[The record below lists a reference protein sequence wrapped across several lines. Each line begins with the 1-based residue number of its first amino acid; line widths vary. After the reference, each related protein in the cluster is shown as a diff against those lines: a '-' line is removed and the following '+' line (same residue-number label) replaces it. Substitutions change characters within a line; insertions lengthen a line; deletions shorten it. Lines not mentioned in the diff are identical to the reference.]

1 MLPNRL
7 SPERMGGAF
16 LQFKRD
22 VASGKK
28 CVVFGASRYA
38 RRHLAWCT
46 GGFVMYLT
54 ADSVSAREV
63 ADTLSDYYGGKTAYI
78 PERQD
83 TLVNAKIN
91 FSDNAAERAKALAEI
106 LTGDA
111 VAAAVGAEAFL
122 DWYPSRK
129 LFESAV
135 KVIKTGDEISPE
147 TLEDLLVAGGYKRT
161 DEVGKE
167 GEFSKR
173 GDVFDVWC
181 PTTELPARLDFFGDT
196 VESIRLFA
204 PDTMLSVREIK
215 KLTVS
220 PKSDMLLSPGGVKR
234 VSEALKEEKRRA
246 YRELGQIIEEQLVKL
261 ECDPS
266 DPTLGWSIPFIDEKD
281 TLADYIPEGGTLII
295 DDPRAVF
302 DKITY
307 LLSAHSNRV
316 GALKEAGA
324 VTSAHRDSMVSKEIF
339 LERVRS
345 VKKLAAFQTLASL
358 NPVFSPDSLIS
369 VKSVA
374 LPQYTLNFEALYS
387 DVCNASVA
395 KRQTMIYAGDDG
407 AAKTLADFFRER
419 GSAAKITE
427 NEDDDYPLLII
438 PRRVKRGFSY
448 PDAKILVI
456 GTDDVL
462 KKSAAVKRA
471 ASGRK
476 RFVTP
481 EKGDYVVHVHHG
493 IGVYDGMQTLTTSLG
508 TREYFCILYKGG
520 DKLYLPTDRLDEVE
534 KYTGGGKPAVHR
546 LDSRDFERVK
556 ERVKA
561 SVKAMAIDL
570 RTLYEKRMNAR
581 GHVYSADTVW
591 QKELEDAFPFTPTD
605 DQLIA
610 VSEIKRDME
619 SGKVMDRLLVGD
631 VGFGKTE
638 VAVRAIFKTI
648 IEGKQ
653 AAVLAPTTILA
664 NQHFNTISERFKPFG
679 IKIDILS
686 RLVSRKELNEA
697 LKRIKSGETSV
708 VVATHRLLGKD
719 VVFNDLGLLVLDEE
733 QRFGVEHKEKLKAL
747 KNNVNVLSMSAT
759 PIPRTLHMAL
769 SGIRDISTL
778 ETPPAGRLPVETYVV
793 ELTDALIKDVCLR
806 ETARGGQVYILY
818 NRVQGIERFYRE
830 VCDLL
835 GEGVRVIY
843 AHGQMTPQEL
853 NGKIRAFYDKE
864 ADVLIATA
872 IIENGIDIPDA
883 NSLIVVDA
891 DRFGLAELYQ
901 LRGRVGRSLN
911 LAYAY
916 FTVREGKVMTEN
928 AEKRLEALSQL
939 TELGS
944 GFRVAMRDLEIRGA
958 GSVLGKEQHGNMEKV
973 GYDMY
978 VKLLKESVEELKTGK
993 SVSDGYSEVVMEVE
1007 GDAELDRDYISAPA
1021 ARVEFYKRAAALES
1035 PKETED
1041 FLNETADVYG
1051 KPPASV
1057 KLLAEIGLAKNL
1069 AKKLNISKV
1078 VSTAKG
1084 SGLWF
1089 SDSSVYKDERIFAA
1103 LDAFRNDAVLSPKAP
1118 PVVVFRGGGA
1128 EKGERFGKILEFLI
1142 KAAL

>member
-1 MLPNRL
+1 MLPDRL
-7 SPERMGGAF
+7 SPERLKGAF
-16 LQFKRD
+16 ARFKEDIALGR
-22 VASGKK
+22 K
-28 CVVFGASRYA
+28 CVVFGAARYA
-38 RRHLAWCT
+38 RKHLAWCT
-46 GGFVMYLT
+46 GRFVVYLT
-54 ADSVSAREV
+54 ADAVSARE
-63 ADTLSDYYGGKTAYI
+63 AAATLADYYGGKAVYV

-91 FSDNAAERAKALAEI
+91 FSDTAAERAEALAEI
-106 LTGDA
+106 LSGEA
-111 VAAAVGAEAFL
+111 AAAAVSAEAFL
-122 DWYPSRK
+122 DWYPHRK
-129 LFESAV
+129 VFEQAV
-135 KVIKTGDEISPE
+135 KVLKPGDEFAPE
-147 TLEDLLVAGGYKRT
+147 RLADILAAGGYSAV
-161 DEVGKE
+161 DEVAKK
-167 GEFSKR
+167 GEFSRR

-196 VESIRLFA
+196 IESIRLFA

-215 KLTVS
+215 KLTVC
-220 PKSDMLLSPGGVKR
+220 PKSDFVLSPGGAAR
-234 VSEALKEEKRRA
+234 AADALADEKRRA
-246 YRELGQIIEEQLVKL
+246 WRELGQIIEEQLAKL
-261 ECDPS
+261 ALDPS
-266 DPTLGWSIPFIDEKD
+266 DPTLGWSLPFVDEKD
-281 TLADYIPEGGTLII
+281 MLTAYIPDGGVLVI

-302 DKITY
+302 DKMTY
-307 LLSAHSNRV
+307 LLSAHANRV
-316 GALKEAGA
+316 GALKDSGA
-324 VTSAHRDSMVSKEIF
+324 VTPKHRGSLVSKEEI
-339 LERVRS
+339 LGAIRSLKRV
-345 VKKLAAFQTLASL
+345 AAFQTLASV
-358 NPVFSPDSLIS
+358 NPVFAPDSLIS
-369 VKSVA
+369 VRSVA

-387 DVCNASVA
+387 DVSGAAVS
-395 KRQTMIYAGDDG
+395 KRQVVIYSADEG
-407 AAKTLADFFRER
+407 AAKTLSEFFRER
-419 GSAAKITE
+419 GLTAKVTAD
-427 NEDDDYPLLII
+427 EDDGYPLLIV
-438 PRRVKRGFSY
+438 PKRLKRGFSY
-448 PDAKILVI
+448 PDAGIMII

-462 KKSAAVKRA
+462 KKNASVRSRSRA
-471 ASGRK
+471 GK
-476 RFVTP
+476 RFVMP

-546 LDSRDFERVK
+546 LDSRDFEKVK

-561 SVKAMAIDL
+561 SVKSMAIDL
-570 RTLYEKRMNAR
+570 KSLYEKRMNAK

-591 QKELEDAFPFTPTD
+591 QKELEDAFPFVPTD

-610 VSEIKRDME
+610 VSEIKHDME

-638 VAVRAIFKTI
+638 VAVRIIFKTI

-664 NQHFNTISERFKPFG
+664 NQHFNTISERFEPFG

-686 RLVSRKELNEA
+686 RLVSRSELNEA

-733 QRFGVEHKEKLKAL
+733 QRFGVEHKEKLKTL
-747 KNNVNVLSMSAT
+747 KSNVNVLSMSAT

-806 ETARGGQVYILY
+806 EVARGGQVYILF
-818 NRVQGIERFYRE
+818 NRVQGIEKFYCE
-830 VCDLL
+830 VCGLL
-835 GEGVRVIY
+835 GDKARVIY

-853 NGKIRAFYDKE
+853 NLKIRTFYDKE

-916 FTVREGKVMTEN
+916 FTVREGKVMTAN
-928 AEKRLEALSQL
+928 AEKRLEALSSL

-978 VKLLKESVEELKTGK
+978 VRLLKESVEELSTGK
-993 SVSDGYSEVVMEVE
+993 SAAESYSEVVMEIE
-1007 GDAELDRDYISAPA
+1007 GDAELARDYISTPS
-1021 ARVEFYKRAAALES
+1021 ARVEFYKRAAALETAC
-1035 PKETED
+1035 EAEE
-1041 FLNETADVYG
+1041 FLKETADVYG

-1057 KLLAEIGLAKNL
+1057 RLLAEIGLAKNL
-1069 AKKLNISKV
+1069 AKKLRINKV
-1078 VSTAKG
+1078 VSTSKG
-1084 SGLWF
+1084 AGLWF
-1089 SDSSVYKDERIFAA
+1089 ADSSAYRDERIFAA
-1103 LDAFRNDAVLSPKAP
+1103 LDAFKDDAVLSPKAP
-1118 PVVVFRGGGA
+1118 PVIVFRNDGKGGSA
-1128 EKGERFGKILEFLI
+1128 FGKILEFLL